1 MNVWELIGK
10 LGEAM
15 ITKKD
20 GNASLTQ
27 IGNEKETDTK
37 DESHPTFPKGFQ
49 SERSPVKASVVKP
62 RKQTVEDMLRRHAE
76 ISKRIDEN
84 NKPEND

>member
-20 GNASLTQ
+20 DDCSQDRAESEKKPDENKTRTSSGSSDGYSSSLPYT
-27 IGNEKETDTK
+27 I
-37 DESHPTFPKGFQ
+37 
-49 SERSPVKASVVKP
+49 KP

-84 NKPEND
+84 NKPESE

>member
-15 ITKKD
+15 VGKKSDFSQSQPAND
-20 GNASLTQ
+20 GEA
-27 IGNEKETDTK
+27 K
-37 DESHPTFPKGFQ
+37 
-49 SERSPVKASVVKP
+49 SERNEGQSAVRFNSPAPSTGSVVKP

-76 ISKRIDEN
+76 ISKRIDE
-84 NKPEND
+84 KTKSENG